1 MTKAAAHARPR
12 QSPPLGL
19 FVATVFA
26 SAGLVFLVQPMVT
39 KLVLPM
45 LGGRS
50 SVWNTAMAF
59 FQIALLVGYGYAH
72 ALQRLTSLRAQA
84 VVHGA
89 ALLIAA
95 IALPLH
101 INAWAGPPTSDHPNL
116 WLLAVLTLSIGAP
129 FAVLS
134 ATAPLVQAWYARTL
148 GASLG
153 REPYALYAASNLG
166 SLMALLAYPIAVEPL
181 LSLTHQRYGWSLGY
195 GLFALLILVLAFRA
209 ARGPALAPVKREAQ
223 ARSTL
228 WRERAIWIALAAIP
242 SSLMLGVTTYITT
255 DIASTP
261 FLWVLPL
268 ALYLASFVVAFQD
281 RPIISPAL
289 TLTLQAAALAACA
302 AFLPFRSTFYGL
314 QLVVQLGAF
323 FLTALMCHQRLVARR
338 PDPARLTEFYFCLS
352 LGGVIGGGFNAF
364 VAPLIFDNV
373 WEYPLVLALSCLA
386 RPWWQGRITIWT
398 WAVLIL
404 GVAAAVATPIA
415 VTFATPHLSRATVV
429 GSFDQ
434 SELFDTGMKALLVL
448 AVIAAFQ
455 ARRQALFLF
464 TIIAVLSFA
473 AEAAADRTDTR
484 QSWRSFFG
492 VLRLSE
498 TRSASLGGRI
508 KMLAHGT
515 TLHGAQAQDPR
526 FRCRPLVYYAPRTP
540 IGQVFL
546 SKQAQSP
553 GLRIGA
559 VGLGTGS
566 VAAYVRPGD
575 KLTFF
580 EIDPL
585 VVRIANDPRHFSY
598 TTECAK
604 GDIDFVIGDARLT
617 VARQADDQFD
627 ILLIDAFSSDSVPA
641 HLLTVE
647 AVRGYLTKLKPDGV
661 LILHLSNRNLDLMSP
676 AQAVAR
682 AAEGWALAQSFR
694 PGGDAEA
701 RWESPEDAVVVARNH
716 AALADLAQS
725 GKWTTADPFKARP
738 WTDDYM
744 NLIGALYGNLRARWS
759 GER

>member
-1 MTKAAAHARPR
+1 MAIPSVGVRSDR
-12 QSPPLGL
+12 SPALGL

-39 KLVLPM
+39 KLVLPL
-45 LGGRS
+45 LGGSS

-72 ALQRLTSLRAQA
+72 LLQRITSLRAQA

-89 ALLIAA
+89 MLLLAA
-95 IALPLH
+95 AVLPLR
-101 INAWAGPPTSDHPNL
+101 ISGWAGPPTSDHPNL
-116 WLLAVLTLSIGAP
+116 WLLAELALSVGAP

-134 ATAPLVQAWYARTL
+134 ATAPLAQAWFARTL
-148 GASLG
+148 GANGG

-166 SLMALLAYPIAVEPL
+166 SLVALLAYPVLVEPL
-181 LSLTHQRYGWSLGY
+181 FSLTQQRYGWSVGY
-195 GLFALLILVLAFRA
+195 GLFVLLISTLTLSA
-209 ARGPALAPVKREAQ
+209 ARTAAPAPVRAPIA
-223 ARSTL
+223 ARSQ
-228 WRERAIWIALAAIP
+228 WRVRAIWIVLAAIP

-281 RPIISPAL
+281 RPAISPAL
-289 TLTLQAAALAACA
+289 TLTLQAAALAVCA
-302 AFLPFRSTFYGL
+302 ALLPFRTTFYGL

-323 FLTALMCHQRLVARR
+323 FLTALMCHQQLVARR
-338 PDPARLTEFYFCLS
+338 PEPARLTEFYFCLS

-364 VAPLIFDNV
+364 VAPAIFDNV

-386 RPWWQGRITIWT
+386 RPWLRARITTWT
-398 WAVLIL
+398 WALLFL
-404 GVAAAVATPIA
+404 GVGAAVATPLA
-415 VTFATPHLSRATVV
+415 VTFATPHLTRASVV

-448 AVIAAFQ
+448 AAIAAFQ
-455 ARRQALFLF
+455 IRRQTLFLF
-464 TIIAVLSFA
+464 IVIAVLSYA
-473 AEAAADRTDTR
+473 AEEAADRTDTR

-498 TRSASLGGRI
+498 TRSADLGGRI

-515 TLHGAQAQDPR
+515 TLHGAQAQNPR
-526 FRCRPLVYYAPRTP
+526 YRCRPLIYYAPRTP

-546 SKQAQSP
+546 SKQARSSQ
-553 GLRIGA
+553 LRIGA
-559 VGLGTGS
+559 IGLGTGS

-575 KLTFF
+575 RLTFF

-585 VVRIANDPRHFSY
+585 VVRISSDPQNFSY
-598 TTECAK
+598 TSECAK
-604 GDIDFVIGDARLT
+604 GAVDYVIGDARLT
-617 VARQADDQFD
+617 LGKQADNQFD
-627 ILLIDAFSSDSVPA
+627 ILLIDAFSSDAVPA

-647 AVRGYLTKLKPDGV
+647 ALKGYLTKLKPDGV

-682 AAEGWALAQSFR
+682 AANGWALAQSYR
-694 PGGDAEA
+694 PGDSPEA

-716 AALADLAQS
+716 AALADLAKT

-744 NLIGALYGNLRARWS
+744 NLAGALYGNLRARWR